1 MAIEG
6 MEKGCITGQMEQNMK
21 EFLAMISRMVLGFLF
36 LMIAGGLRYIHVYH
50 CYYNYRS
57 VGNGTTIHVGV
68 KGTTYIYIYIYTCR
82 SEGYYM
88 YIYIY
93 IHVGVKECTGYY
105 I

>member
-1 MAIEG
+1 MKELTLAIEG

-68 KGTTYIYIYIYTCR
+68 KDTTC
-82 SEGYYM
+82 
-88 YIYIY
+88 IYIY